1 MPNSVERFSNR
12 VENYIKYRPGYPTE
26 MLDLFRDEM
35 NLQTS
40 SIIADI
46 GSGTGISAKFFLE
59 NGNPVFGVE
68 PNEAMRTGA
77 EKILKDFPNFKSIDG
92 TSENTGFED
101 KSVDFVIAAQ
111 AFHWFD
117 KAKTRIEFKRIL
129 RENGWTAL
137 IWNERQLDSND
148 FLREY
153 ERFLVKFGTDY
164 AQVRH
169 ENISN
174 DILESFFQNKFQKAV
189 FQNSQTLDFEGLKG
203 RMLSASY
210 MPSEENPQFEAMMTN
225 LKEIFTK
232 YERNNKIEIIY
243 DTNIYY
249 GHL

>member
-1 MPNSVERFSNR
+1 VKQTERFSNR
-12 VENYIKYRPGYPTE
+12 VANYVKYRPGYPPE

-40 SIIADI
+40 SIIADV

-59 NGNPVFGVE
+59 NNNRVFGVE
-68 PNEAMRTGA
+68 PNEAMRNGA
-77 EKILKDFPNFKSIDG
+77 ESFLKESSNFKSVDG
-92 TSENTGFED
+92 TSEHTTLKD

-174 DILESFFQNKFQKAV
+174 AILEAFFQNEFQKAT
-189 FQNSQTLDFEGLKG
+189 FQNLQILDFEGLKG

-210 MPSEENPQFEAMMTN
+210 MPSEENPRFEEMMTN

-249 GHL
+249 GQL